1 MDDSGEGAVSS
12 EAGDAPPM
20 ARPVMVLPYAAV
32 AIPPRF
38 GVVNFTRSQAAI
50 DLFIVF
56 AAFYAGQF
64 ALVGVGQWLAQT
76 FPSLGILWVN
86 VLLGV
91 VGLGSVAAV
100 LYARRQSP
108 ASIGLGRPPLRRT
121 LLGTLAAVPACYA
134 AVIVSVGL
142 YLVVTGFDIAG
153 MVQERGEF
161 FEMVP
166 DLSIGTLLMF
176 TLFVGLHEEILFR
189 GFMLSRLCT
198 LFGSPTIAVLAGGL
212 IFGLLHVYQGPIGVV
227 QTTMVGL
234 VLGGTV
240 IITRTLWP
248 AIIAHFFFDTIG
260 LLLIPI
266 LRDQMPALL
275 EELNAA
281 PVG

>member
-1 MDDSGEGAVSS
+1 MDDIGEGAVAR
-12 EAGDAPPM
+12 EAGGAPPM
-20 ARPVMVLPYAAV
+20 ARPVGVVPYATV
-32 AIPPRF
+32 AIAPRF
-38 GVVNFTRSQAAI
+38 GVANLTRSQAAV

-56 AAFYAGQF
+56 VAFYAGQF
-64 ALVGVGQWLAQT
+64 ALVGVGLWLAER
-76 FPSLGILWVN
+76 FPSFGILWVN
-86 VLLGV
+86 VLIGV

-134 AVIVSVGL
+134 GVIASVGL
-142 YLVVTGFDIAG
+142 YLIVTGIDIAG

-189 GFMLSRLCT
+189 GFVLSRFCT
-198 LFGSPTIAVLAGGL
+198 LFGRPTIAVLASGL

-227 QTTMVGL
+227 QTTVVGL
-234 VLGGTV
+234 VLAGTV

-248 AIIAHFFFDTIG
+248 AIIAHFIFDTIG

-266 LRDQMPALL
+266 VRDQMPALL

>member
-1 MDDSGEGAVSS
+1 MDDVGEGAVAR

-20 ARPVMVLPYAAV
+20 ARPVGVVPCATV
-32 AIPPRF
+32 VVPPRF
-38 GVVNFTRSQAAI
+38 GVVGLSRSQAAV

-56 AAFYAGQF
+56 VAFYAGQF
-64 ALVGVGQWLAQT
+64 ALVGVGQWLAET
-76 FPSLGILWVN
+76 FPSFGILWHN
-86 VLLGV
+86 VVLGV
-91 VGLGSVAAV
+91 VGLASVAMV

-108 ASIGLGRPPLRRT
+108 ASIGLGKPPLSRT

-142 YLVVTGFDIAG
+142 YLVVTGVDVAG
-153 MVQERGEF
+153 MVEERGEF

-189 GFMLSRLCT
+189 GFMLSRLCA
-198 LFGSPTIAVLAGGL
+198 LFGRPTIAVLAGGL

-234 VLGGTV
+234 VLAGTV

-248 AIIAHFFFDTIG
+248 AIIAHFVFDTIG

-266 LRDQMPALL
+266 VRDQIPSLL

>member
-1 MDDSGEGAVSS
+1 
-12 EAGDAPPM
+12 M
-20 ARPVMVLPYAAV
+20 ARPVGVVPYATV
-32 AIPPRF
+32 AIAPRF
-38 GVVNFTRSQAAI
+38 GVANLTRSQAAV

-56 AAFYAGQF
+56 VAFYAGQF
-64 ALVGVGQWLAQT
+64 ALVGVGLWLAER
-76 FPSLGILWVN
+76 FPSFGILWVN
-86 VLLGV
+86 VLIGV

-134 AVIVSVGL
+134 GVIASVGL
-142 YLVVTGFDIAG
+142 YLIVTGIDIAG

-189 GFMLSRLCT
+189 GFVLSRFCT
-198 LFGSPTIAVLAGGL
+198 LFGRPTIAVLASGL

-227 QTTMVGL
+227 QTTVVGL
-234 VLGGTV
+234 VLAGTV

-248 AIIAHFFFDTIG
+248 AIIAHFIFDTIG

-266 LRDQMPALL
+266 VRDQMPALL